1 MPVIVTDFVFERDK
15 FSLCVYLPLAVLPYN
30 SEQLAALCFVLVR
43 FMVKKD
49 VEQGLLRRKE
59 GKVPKLQYM

>member
-1 MPVIVTDFVFERDK
+1 MPVIVKDFVFERDK
-15 FSLCVYLPLAVLPYN
+15 FSLCVYLPLAVLP
-30 SEQLAALCFVLVR
+30 LPALCFVLVR

-49 VEQGLLRRKE
+49 VEQGLSRRKE